1 MRANLGGH
9 GDGLRRFVYDNCM
22 LKYRLIFGPIMIAAL
37 LGVVLLDSV
46 LDGADLTDTPWQ
58 TLFLGRTYLPAGLLM
73 LGCFSV
79 LVVLGARELCKIFR
93 AKGVVID
100 TPVIMLSG
108 LLGLVIFYAI
118 PHGLATQT
126 AIAIY
131 GTAMSGLFLST
142 LVIHSRQERTEG
154 AIHAA
159 AASMFTFVYL
169 GVLPGYLMAIRSWHS
184 AWTLIAIIAI
194 TKACDIGAYFT
205 GRAIGKHKLIY
216 WLSPGK
222 TWEGLIGGMVLSAL
236 LAVGLAAIGNHYE
249 VTGYWIR
256 EEYGRVFWRVPYPLW
271 FVALAGLLIGMIG
284 QFGDLVASLFKRDA
298 GIKDSGRVI
307 PGFGGVLD
315 VVDSPIVV
323 APFAY
328 WLLMLV
334 RYL

>member
-1 MRANLGGH
+1 
-9 GDGLRRFVYDNCM
+9 M
-22 LKYRLIFGPIMIAAL
+22 LKYRLIFGPIMIAAF
-37 LGVVLLDSV
+37 LGIILLDSA
-46 LDGADLTDTPWQ
+46 LDKVDLTGTM
-58 TLFLGRTYLPAGLLM
+58 LGDLLNRTYLPSGLL
-73 LGCFSV
+73 LLLCLAG
-79 LVVLGARELCKIFR
+79 LVVLGARELCVIFR
-93 AKGVVID
+93 TKGVVID

-108 LLGLVIFYAI
+108 VLGLTLFYAI
-118 PHGLATQT
+118 PYGLQSQT

-131 GTAMSGLFLST
+131 GSAMAGLFLTT
-142 LVIHSRQERTEG
+142 LIIHTRRERTEG

-159 AASMFTFVYL
+159 AAGMFTFVYL
-169 GVLPGYLMAIRSWHS
+169 GVLPGYLMAIRCWHS
-184 AWTLIAIIAI
+184 AWTLIAIIGI

-205 GRAIGKHKLIY
+205 GRAIGRHKLIP

-222 TWEGLIGGMVLSAL
+222 TWEGLIGGMILSAV
-236 LAVGLAAIGNHYE
+236 LATGLAALGDHYE
-249 VTGYWIR
+249 VTGYWYRGETARQFEHI
-256 EEYGRVFWRVPYPLW
+256 PYPLW
-271 FVALAGLLIGMIG
+271 FVVLSGLLLGLIG

-315 VVDSPIVV
+315 IVDSPIVV

>member
-1 MRANLGGH
+1 
-9 GDGLRRFVYDNCM
+9 M
-22 LKYRLIFGPIMIAAL
+22 LKYRLIFGPIMIAAF
-37 LGVVLLDSV
+37 LGVVVLDSA
-46 LDGADLTDTPWQ
+46 LDHIDLTGTALEE
-58 TLFLGRTYLPAGLLM
+58 LFGRRYLPSGIPLLIFMAGLI
-73 LGCFSV
+73 
-79 LVVLGARELCKIFR
+79 VLGARELCRIFR
-93 AKGVVID
+93 TKGVMID

-108 LLGLVIFYAI
+108 VLGLVLFYAI
-118 PHGLATQT
+118 PHGLQTQT
-126 AIAIY
+126 AVAIY
-131 GTAMSGLFLST
+131 GSAMAGLFLTT

-159 AASMFTFVYL
+159 AAGMFTFVYL

-184 AWTLIAIIAI
+184 AWTLIAIIGI

-222 TWEGLIGGMVLSAL
+222 TWEGLIGGMVLSAI
-236 LAVGLAAIGNHYE
+236 LATTLAAIGNHYE
-249 VTGYWIR
+249 LTGYWHR
-256 EEYGRVFWRVPYPLW
+256 SDGFRQFQHVHYPLW
-271 FVALAGLLIGMIG
+271 FVMIAGLLIGLVG

-334 RYL
+334 RML

>member
-1 MRANLGGH
+1 
-9 GDGLRRFVYDNCM
+9 M
-22 LKYRLIFGPIMIAAL
+22 LKYRLIFGPIMIAGL
-37 LGVVLLDSV
+37 LGIVLLDSV
-46 LDGADLTDTPWQ
+46 LDKVDLTGTPLQ
-58 TLFLGRTYLPAGLLM
+58 SLFLGRTYLPSGILM
-73 LGCFSV
+73 LLCFAV
-79 LVVLGARELCKIFR
+79 LIVLGARELCHIFR
-93 AKGVVID
+93 AKGVQID

-108 LLGLVIFYAI
+108 LLGLGLFYAI
-118 PHGLATQT
+118 PHGLETQT

-131 GTAMSGLFLST
+131 GSAMSGLFLTT
-142 LVIHSRQERTEG
+142 LVIHTRAERTEG

-194 TKACDIGAYFT
+194 IKACDIGAYFT
-205 GRAIGKHKLIY
+205 GLAIGKHKLIY

-222 TWEGLIGGMVLSAL
+222 TWEGLIGGMVLSAV
-236 LAVGLAAIGNHYE
+236 LAVSLASIANHYD
-249 VTGYWIR
+249 VTGYWSR
-256 EEYGRVFWRVPYPLW
+256 GRVFWQFDYPLW
-271 FVALAGLLIGMIG
+271 FVAVAGLLLGLIG

-315 VVDSPIVV
+315 VIDSPIVV

-328 WLLMLV
+328 WMLMLV

>member
-1 MRANLGGH
+1 
-9 GDGLRRFVYDNCM
+9 M
-22 LKYRLIFGPIMIAAL
+22 LKYRLIFGPIMIVGL
-37 LGVVLLDSV
+37 LGIVVLDSV
-46 LDGADLTDTPWQ
+46 LDKLDLTDTPLQ
-58 TLFLGRTYLPAGLLM
+58 TLFLGRTYPPSGMLM
-73 LGCFSV
+73 LALCAV
-79 LVVLGARELCKIFR
+79 LVVLGARELCHIFR

-108 LLGLVIFYAI
+108 LLGLILFYSI
-118 PHGLATQT
+118 PHGLETQT

-131 GTAMSGLFLST
+131 GSAMSGLFLTT
-142 LVIHSRQERTEG
+142 LVIHTRAERTEG

-159 AASMFTFVYL
+159 AAGMFTFVYL

-184 AWTLIAIIAI
+184 AWTLIAIVAI
-194 TKACDIGAYFT
+194 IKACDIGAYFT
-205 GRAIGKHKLIY
+205 GLAIGKHKLIY

-222 TWEGLIGGMVLSAL
+222 TWEGLIGGMVLSAV
-236 LAVGLAAIGNHYE
+236 LATTLAAIGNHYQ
-249 VTGYWIR
+249 VTGYWSR
-256 EEYGRVFWRVPYPLW
+256 GETGRIFHQVPYPLAY
-271 FVALAGLLIGMIG
+271 VAFAGLLLGLIG

-315 VVDSPIVV
+315 VIDSPIVV

-328 WLLMLV
+328 WMLMLA

>member
-1 MRANLGGH
+1 
-9 GDGLRRFVYDNCM
+9 M
-22 LKYRLIFGPIMIAAL
+22 LKYRLIFGPLMIAAFL
-37 LGVVLLDSV
+37 VIVVLDSKLDHI
-46 LDGADLTDTPWQ
+46 DLTGTPIYEL
-58 TLFLGRTYLPAGLLM
+58 TGRTYLPSGLLLLLFM
-73 LGCFSV
+73 AV
-79 LVVLGARELCKIFR
+79 LVVLGARELCLIFR

-108 LLGLVIFYAI
+108 VLGLTLFFSI
-118 PHGLATQT
+118 PYGLQSQT

-131 GTAMSGLFLST
+131 GSAMAGLFLTT
-142 LVIHSRQERTEG
+142 LIIHARQERTEG

-159 AASMFTFVYL
+159 AAGMFTFVYL

-184 AWTLIAIIAI
+184 AWTLIAIIGI

-205 GRAIGKHKLIY
+205 GRAIGKHKLIV

-222 TWEGLIGGMVLSAL
+222 TWEGLIGGMVLSAV
-236 LAVGLAAIGNHYE
+236 LATSLAAIGNHYH
-249 VTGYWIR
+249 VTGYWYR
-256 EEYGRVFWRVPYPLW
+256 QDDTRLFQHVHYPLW
-271 FVALAGLLIGMIG
+271 FVLASGLLLGLIG

-298 GIKDSGRVI
+298 GIKDSGKVI

-315 VVDSPIVV
+315 VIDSPVVV

-334 RYL
+334 RMFQA